1 MAPCVRQDL
10 LNMAKIIHLI
20 GPSGTGKSSVHRSLT
35 PLLEQSGY
43 AVVPLV
49 EPGPLREQIQQYRK
63 SPHCHP
69 LTESLLYAAD
79 RSLLY
84 AKEVLPCLHEPRVLF
99 TFARGLPDSLV
110 YQGII
115 GGVDPK
121 EIMKLNKLIPPSDVY
136 IALLVNGQ
144 VGHARV
150 LERQRTTGEPVSP
163 NEMPEAIDRLTRG
176 YLQLRRDYLP
186 DLNTVDTTHL
196 SLDEVIQQ
204 CFALILRKIGSYHGS
219 EIHEGC

>member
-1 MAPCVRQDL
+1 
-10 LNMAKIIHLI
+10 MAKIIHLI
-20 GPSGTGKSSVHRSLT
+20 GPSGTGKSSVHRGLT
-35 PLLEQSGY
+35 PLLEQRGY

-49 EPGPLREQIQQYRK
+49 EPGPLREQIQQYK
-63 SPHCHP
+63 QSPHRHSF
-69 LTESLLYAAD
+69 TEALLYAAD

-84 AKEVLPCLHEPRVLF
+84 AKEVLPRLHEPQVLF

-121 EIMKLNKLIPPSDVY
+121 EIIRLNRLIPPSDVS
-136 IALLVNGQ
+136 IALLVEGQ

-150 LERQRTTGEPVSP
+150 LERQRTTGEPVSS
-163 NEMPEAIDRLTRG
+163 NETPEAINRLTQG

-186 DLNTVDTTHL
+186 GLNIVDTTHS
-196 SLDEVIQQ
+196 SLDAVTQQ
-204 CFALILRKIGSYHGS
+204 CFDLILREIGSDHGS
-219 EIHEGC
+219 DIHE